1 MGLAKRGGARAGGG
15 RPSPWR
21 HHPTRTMRIPQL
33 FEAVSLEIAQ
43 NLDQCSE
50 DVLVIDLKSLAI
62 SKQTKKEQLSVCNI
76 KIYKHSSEKVIRL
89 GDLARAL
96 QALL

>member
-76 KIYKHSSEKVIRL
+76 K
-89 GDLARAL
+89 L
-96 QALL
+96 QTLV